1 MNNKFNRKDIS
12 SFDPTNASTEEIRK
26 WLFAII
32 DAELD
37 KAPKDRDYDLI
48 AECSEFESELPGSG
62 IELSES
68 EYVAGLE
75 RIMAQTPATEH
86 KVTKIL
92 EPKKKTKK
100 TVRIVAILAA
110 SIAALILS
118 LTVAASVQ
126 GKTIWQFV
134 SDNVK
139 IMLGMDTGDKL
150 EDEGITLV
158 KNGELINCTS
168 IADAVKLIDENMLYP
183 TYLPE
188 GVKIEKIVATNVDE
202 ESQLKIFYV
211 SNDSELSIMI
221 DTNIDS
227 DYDDWNNAT
236 VYSDSIVDFYIMKKS
251 DGSCQAVGLHNNMR
265 YYIKNNNYEELINIL
280 DGIKEIEK

>member
-1 MNNKFNRKDIS
+1 MNNKFDRKDIS

-188 GVKIEKIVATNVDE
+188 GVKIEKIVATNVDA
-202 ESQLKIFYV
+202 ESQLKIFYITNDN
-211 SNDSELSIMI
+211 SLSITIYANSDSEHL
-221 DTNIDS
+221 N
-227 DYDDWNNAT
+227 WEN
-236 VYSDSIVDFYIMKKS
+236 SIVYKNDFIDFYIVPTI
-251 DGSCQAVGLHNNMR
+251 DGNYQAVGLYNDMR
-265 YYIKNNNYEELINIL
+265 YSIKHNDYDELINML

>member
-139 IMLGMDTGDKL
+139 IMFGMDTGDKL

-158 KNGELINCTS
+158 KNGEIISCTS

-188 GVKIEKIVATNVDE
+188 GVKIEKIVATNVDA

-227 DYDDWNNAT
+227 DYADWNNAT
-236 VYSDSIVDFYIMKKS
+236 IYSDAIVNFYLIKTV
-251 DGSCQAVGLHNNMR
+251 DGDYQAVGVHEKLR
-265 YYIKNNNYEELINIL
+265 YIVKYNDYSELIDIL
-280 DGIKEIEK
+280 GGIKEIEK

>member
-110 SIAALILS
+110 SNAALILS

-126 GKTIWQFV
+126 GKTICQFV
-134 SDNVK
+134 SDNFK
-139 IMLGMDTGDKL
+139 SILCMDSGDKL
-150 EDEGITLV
+150 NNNSITLV
-158 KNGELINCTS
+158 KNGEIISCTS

-202 ESQLKIFYV
+202 ESQLKIFYITNDN
-211 SNDSELSIMI
+211 SLSITIYANSDSEHL
-221 DTNIDS
+221 N
-227 DYDDWNNAT
+227 WEN
-236 VYSDSIVDFYIMKKS
+236 SIVYKNDFIDFYIVPTI
-251 DGSCQAVGLHNNMR
+251 DGNYQAVGLYNDMR
-265 YYIKNNNYEELINIL
+265 YSIKHNDYDELINML

>member
-126 GKTIWQFV
+126 GKTICQFV

-188 GVKIEKIVATNVDE
+188 GVKIEKIAVADV
-202 ESQLKIFYV
+202 
-211 SNDSELSIMI
+211 NDNGSIMI
-221 DTNIDS
+221 SYVTNGSNLFIEIYS
-227 DYDDWNNAT
+227 NSNLPPYVLEKAT
-236 VYSDSIVDFYIMKKS
+236 LYEHEFIDFYIIKKT
-251 DGSCQAVGLHNNMR
+251 DGSCQAVGLYNDMR
-265 YYIKNNNYEELINIL
+265 YSIKCNNYDELVNIL

>member
-12 SFDPTNASTEEIRK
+12 SFDPTNASAEDIRK

-37 KAPKDRDYDLI
+37 KAPEDRDYDLI
-48 AECSEFESELPGSG
+48 AECSEFEAELPGAD

-75 RIMAQTPATEH
+75 RIKAKTPATEH
-86 KVTKIL
+86 KETKIL

-100 TVRIVAILAA
+100 TVRVVAILAA
-110 SIAALILS
+110 SIAVLMLS

-150 EDEGITLV
+150 EDEDITLV

-188 GVKIEKIVATNVDE
+188 GVKIEKIVATNVDA

-211 SNDSELSIMI
+211 SNYSKLSIMI
-221 DTNIDS
+221 DTDIDS
-227 DYDDWNNAT
+227 DYADWNNAT
-236 VYSDSIVDFYIMKKS
+236 VYSDSIVDFYIINTV
-251 DGSCQAVGLHNNMR
+251 DGDYQAVGIYENLR
-265 YYIKNNNYEELINIL
+265 YIIKYSAYSELIDIL